1 MKLSVLMP
9 AYNEVATIETIVD
22 AVLATSEEKEVILVD
37 DGSTDGTRE
46 IIERLRSRPHVHAIF
61 HQRNQG
67 KGAAVR
73 TALKAA
79 TGDVVLIQDCDLE
92 YDPGQYRSLL
102 APIERGDADVVYG
115 SRTFGSHTAYSF
127 WYVMGN
133 KLVTLAT
140 NILFNCYISDME
152 TGYKVMRIDAARK
165 LKLQARGFEL
175 EPEIT
180 GGLLNLGYRIYEVPI
195 EYRARSREEGKK
207 LTWMDG
213 VRAILTLVRVRLQR
227 TGRAPAVGLP
237 AEPAAPTEL
246 GRGPEAESTA
256 AERTRRAG

>member
-9 AYNEVATIETIVD
+9 AYNEAATIEQVVEV
-22 AVLATSEEKEVILVD
+22 VLATPQAKEIIIVD

-46 IIERLRSRPHVHAIF
+46 IIERLGRRDGIQVILHE
-61 HQRNQG
+61 RNQG

-79 TGDVVLIQDCDLE
+79 RGDVVIIQDCDLE
-92 YDPGQYRSLL
+92 YDPNEYGKLL
-102 APIERGDADVVYG
+102 EPIEHGDAKIVYG
-115 SRTFGSHTAYSF
+115 TRSFGSHTAFSF

-140 NILFNCYISDME
+140 NVIFDCYISDME
-152 TGYKVMRIDAARK
+152 TCYKVMGIEAARK
-165 LKLQARGFEL
+165 LKLTARGFEL

-180 GGLLNLGYRIYEVPI
+180 GSLLNLGYQIYEVPI
-195 EYRARSREEGKK
+195 SYTARSREEGKK

-213 VRAILTLVRVRLQR
+213 VHAIGTLVRVRLR
-227 TGRAPAVGLP
+227 RN
-237 AEPAAPTEL
+237 
-246 GRGPEAESTA
+246 SM
-256 AERTRRAG
+256 RRAAGKAEAASLRELA